1 MAGLRARGPRGVQGL
16 HEEGVSAEVQ
26 HGREL
31 VQGACAKG
39 VAQVSRGLGARI
51 ARGGSVQGLH
61 RRELVQ
67 ELHGEGLGG
76 AVEVLHGDALAQGL
90 HKVLVQGL
98 PRGLVQSLHRDTCAR
113 WWRAAHAESHSPVHM

>member
-1 MAGLRARGPRGVQGL
+1 M
-16 HEEGVSAEVQ
+16 
-26 HGREL
+26 
-31 VQGACAKG
+31 
-39 VAQVSRGLGARI
+39 
-51 ARGGSVQGLH
+51 QGLH

-67 ELHGEGLGG
+67 ELHREGLGG

-98 PRGLVQSLHRDTCAR
+98 PRGLVQSLHRDTCVR